1 VSFCGIFFSTSN
13 FRHTWLPT
21 RIFGSLW
28 LHSSA
33 AAAAAAVAAPA
44 MATAARHGRRR
55 ALSRPPLA
63 LTVGCGRPHAVGP
76 ARPGPARA
84 LVSSSRVRGW
94 RVRPGPRP
102 RKQCAPP
109 PPAPPAAAPRRGPAA
124 RRARH
129 KARGLSRARR
139 RDGAG
144 RHPGRAVRPEHDH
157 MADASVASAAVLRP
171 PEGPAPPL
179 QVRARPAGRREGARP
194 DSNRRGR
201 AGAAGRPSERRAFR
215 SRAQRECARLAS
227 RGFRAAAAFIHA
239 FILSRTCLP
248 RVGALPPLPHS
259 RSPPSLVAHPL
270 ASSPSPPSPPFS

>member
-1 VSFCGIFFSTSN
+1 MT
-13 FRHTWLPT
+13 RHRCPPRLP
-21 RIFGSLW
+21 
-28 LHSSA
+28 
-33 AAAAAAVAAPA
+33 P
-44 MATAARHGRRR
+44 R
-55 ALSRPPLA
+55 ALASSSRADRRL
-63 LTVGCGRPHAVGP
+63 RPA
-76 ARPGPARA
+76 ACRRPGPAGAGARSCVLLSRA
-84 LVSSSRVRGW
+84 RLARQA
-94 RVRPGPRP
+94 GPP

-109 PPAPPAAAPRRGPAA
+109 QPAPPAAAPRRRSAA

-129 KARGLSRARR
+129 KARGLSPARR

-215 SRAQRECARLAS
+215 PRARRECARLAS
-227 RGFRAAAAFIHA
+227 RRFRAAAAFIHA

-248 RVGALPPLPHS
+248 RVGALPPLPTPARPQH
-259 RSPPSLVAHPL
+259 L
-270 ASSPSPPSPPFS
+270 ASKVSRKHLT